1 MMIRLAAGFVMLAVL
16 PVTAQEKKETVNP
29 SGYKVV
35 YTIRDDKAQRH
46 YTLLVDTAG
55 RATFRAGN
63 RVPVASMS
71 VQPGGAG
78 VATQY
83 NYFDT
88 GISIDCRVREAE
100 GKITLNSDLDI
111 STIVEH
117 DKSAGNAP
125 PNPTV
130 ASVRASGLSAVVS
143 PGKPAVI
150 ASIDDPV
157 THRKLEI
164 VATATKLE

>member
-1 MMIRLAAGFVMLAVL
+1 MMTRITAGLVVLAAL
-16 PVTAQEKKETVNP
+16 PAAAQETKEIVNS

-35 YTIRDDKAQRH
+35 YTIRDGKTERNF
-46 YTLLVDTAG
+46 TLLADASG

-71 VQPGGAG
+71 VQPGGTA
-78 VATQY
+78 ATQY
-83 NYFDT
+83 NYMET
-88 GISIDCRVREAE
+88 GIDIECRLRDVA
-100 GKITLNSDLDI
+100 GKITLNSDLGI

-117 DKSAGNAP
+117 PKPAGNPP

-130 ASVRASGLSAVVS
+130 SSVRVSGLSAVVV

-157 THRKLEI
+157 TNRRLDI
-164 VATATKLE
+164 VAAVTRPE